1 MGEAKAFPFSFASE
15 RKSAYRTMTNPIREK
30 SGRDIRELEVY
41 AARINFGGCILAE
54 EDDVIVA
61 RYERCQRDQ
70 QYRNDAKF
78 HCSLPT
84 STISAQ

>member
-1 MGEAKAFPFSFASE
+1 MLPQECLPHIENQSK
-15 RKSAYRTMTNPIREK
+15 EK
-30 SGRDIRELEVY
+30 SDRDIRETQVY
-41 AARINFGGCILAE
+41 AARINFGGRFLAE

-61 RYERCQRDQ
+61 RYERCQRNQ

-84 STISAQ
+84 STISAH